1 MIIWCDL
8 MKCGRMTGGDVNDF
22 AETMAAIFKK
32 NPQNTVA
39 LVIAPYL
46 VSEKVGDYRGELRRG
61 TNQ

>member
-1 MIIWCDL
+1 
-8 MKCGRMTGGDVNDF
+8 MKCGRMTGGDVNDL
-22 AETMAAIFKK
+22 AETMVTIFKK
-32 NPQNTVA
+32 SPQNTVA